1 MGSPVDSTS
10 LQTKKGRT
18 ERSRDRRKYTE
29 DKRVGGNFFLDHTFR
44 IFFLVVETS
53 EWSLRWWRISDSF
66 ESDQDTG
73 ESQKGRRSP
82 LLRWMK
88 NPKNTFRFLYLV
100 HLELCQPNI
109 VHE

>member
-53 EWSLRWWRISDSF
+53 E
-66 ESDQDTG
+66 
-73 ESQKGRRSP
+73 
-82 LLRWMK
+82 
-88 NPKNTFRFLYLV
+88 
-100 HLELCQPNI
+100 
-109 VHE
+109 